1 MEKNPFNEK
10 EQDFFFP
17 QLSTNEKYDLEM
29 LKMND
34 NLSLDNELKPNITN
48 FSFFEAQN
56 FNNFDLFKFKDLN
69 KISSDTI
76 SNDSNSSKNI
86 LQKKRNFSFDRKGE
100 KEDLDKYA
108 RDNLLRKVKKIALD
122 SLLKFD
128 NDIIKKIYNNN
139 IGNGVY
145 IKKLFKNNYFQIK
158 CIGVIF
164 NKELLKTSQ
173 GEILS
178 SNITTKYTNY
188 PLDHNKKLIEELI
201 NEKDLEKRDIFK
213 NLFSKTLL
221 ECIEHIIGK
230 KHFKEL
236 EGLEK
241 IFEAKMLNLNEN
253 DEYKEQLKNVFND
266 IEKIYNE
273 KKARKKKSK
282 KKIFN

>member
-34 NLSLDNELKPNITN
+34 NLSLDNELKPNITT
-48 FSFFEAQN
+48 FSFFETQN
-56 FNNFDLFKFKDLN
+56 YNNFDLFKFKGLN

-100 KEDLDKYA
+100 KEDLDKYT
-108 RDNLLRKVKKIALD
+108 RDHLLRKVKKIALD

-158 CIGVIF
+158 CIGAIF

-178 SNITTKYTNY
+178 SNITTRYTNY
-188 PLDHNKKLIEELI
+188 PLDHNKKLIEMLI
-201 NEKDLEKRDIFK
+201 NEKDLEKREIFK

-221 ECIEHIIGK
+221 ECIEHSIGK

-236 EGLEK
+236 EGLEN
-241 IFEAKMLNLNEN
+241 IFEKEILNLNE
-253 DEYKEQLKNVFND
+253 DEEYKEQLKNVFND

-282 KKIFN
+282 KKIFK

>member
-17 QLSTNEKYDLEM
+17 HLSTNEKYGIEM

-34 NLSLDNELKPNITN
+34 NLSLDNDLKPNMTT
-48 FSFFEAQN
+48 FSFLETQN
-56 FNNFDLFKFKDLN
+56 YKDFDLFKFKELN
-69 KISSDTI
+69 LASSDVN
-76 SNDSNSSKNI
+76 SNDSNSLNI
-86 LQKKRNFSFDRKGE
+86 LQKKRNLSFDKKGE
-100 KEDLDKYA
+100 KEDLDKYL
-108 RDNLLRKVKKIALD
+108 RDNLLRRVKKIALD

-128 NDIIKKIYNNN
+128 NDIIKKIYKNN
-139 IGNGVY
+139 IGNGIV

-158 CIGVIF
+158 CIGVVF
-164 NKELLKTSQ
+164 NKELLKRSQ

-178 SNITTKYTNY
+178 SNITTRFTYY

-201 NEKDLEKRDIFK
+201 NEKDLEKREIFR
-213 NLFSKTLL
+213 NIFNKTLL
-221 ECIEHIIGK
+221 ECIEHAIGK

-236 EGLEK
+236 EGLEI
-241 IFEAKMLNLNEN
+241 IFEKELLNLNEN
-253 DEYKEQLKNVFND
+253 DEYKKQLKNVFND

-282 KKIFN
+282 KNIFN